1 VVRTV
6 TGLPNEFK
14 GRVHITINDREFE
27 VVARNVILLLFAFV
41 SLEDTSPSSV
51 PDTAASLLHI
61 WYSAFLMTN
70 LLSSLKAK
78 VQPLIGAIC
87 AQLATKPPDTLLG
100 KTWTFLE
107 GSTLRLVLRQK
118 EWLRLHQFLDV
129 PKGLTLEKA
138 RNLRAATVLAPERLD
153 YRERWYYKDATPSMR
168 LAKQRFRED
177 GLLLPF
183 GHPRTG
189 FDVPNP

>member
-1 VVRTV
+1 MVKTV

-14 GRVHITINDREFE
+14 NRVHITINDREFE
-27 VVARNVILLLFAFV
+27 VVAHNVILLLFAFV
-41 SLEDTSPSSV
+41 SLEDTSLSSV
-51 PDTAASLLHI
+51 PDIAASFLHI
-61 WYSAFLMTN
+61 WYSAFLTTN

-78 VQPLIGAIC
+78 VQTLIGAIC

-129 PKGLTLEKA
+129 PEGLNLEKA

>member
-1 VVRTV
+1 MVKTV
-6 TGLPNEFK
+6 TSLPKEFK
-14 GRVHITINDREFE
+14 NRVHITINDREFE

-51 PDTAASLLHI
+51 PDIAASLIHI
-61 WYSAFLMTN
+61 WYSAFLPTN

-78 VQPLIGAIC
+78 VQPLIGAVC
-87 AQLATKPPDTLLG
+87 AQMEIKPPDTLLG

-107 GSTLRLVLRQK
+107 GSTLRLVLQQK

-129 PKGLTLEKA
+129 PNGLTLEKA
-138 RNLRAATVLAPERLD
+138 RSIRAATVLAPERLD